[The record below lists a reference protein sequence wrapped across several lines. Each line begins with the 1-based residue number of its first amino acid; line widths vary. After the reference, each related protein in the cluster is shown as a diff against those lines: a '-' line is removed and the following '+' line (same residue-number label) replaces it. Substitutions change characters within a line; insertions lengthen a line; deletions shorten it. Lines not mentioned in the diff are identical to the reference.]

1 MSFFDDMIDLQNV
14 RPGAVA
20 ILKISYNATVDK
32 VHLFL
37 GGGLTKDKI
46 TRIEGKANGTTFFV
60 DDAPKLATR
69 DGYLS
74 LFADA
79 SIVTLDFTESNT
91 RGGAPAQYLA
101 SIPRNLLKSLTFEVT
116 LDATANV
123 NSTMRAK
130 AEYRGPTE
138 NPFILRRKEFNVAL
152 PIIGDNDLVLPSE
165 VNGGLIKRIWLHH
178 TGHVTK
184 AELRTDAVPRMR
196 TSVADL
202 EYSQKRNKVVPQANM
217 LVLDFIADGNLMGML
232 NTASVK
238 EAFIRL
244 TTDAADT
251 LKAYIDYIDDI
262 RNIK

>member
-1 MSFFDDMIDLQNV
+1 MFFDDMIDLQNV

-37 GGGLTKDKI
+37 GGGLTKADI
-46 TRIEGKANGTTFFV
+46 TRIEGKANGTTFYV
-60 DDAPKLATR
+60 DDAAKLAAR
-69 DGYLS
+69 DAYSDVFG
-74 LFADA
+74 AVTV
-79 SIVTLDFTESNT
+79 VTLDFTESNT
-91 RGGAPAQYLA
+91 KGGAPAQYLA

-116 LDATANV
+116 IAAGANV
-123 NSTMRAK
+123 LSTMRAK
-130 AEYRGPTE
+130 AEYRGPTQ

-152 PIIGDNDLVLPSE
+152 PIVGDNDLVLPAE

-178 TGHVTK
+178 TGNVTA
-184 AELRTDAVPRMR
+184 AELRTDAVPRIR
-196 TSVADL
+196 TSVADM
-202 EYSQKRNKVVPQANM
+202 EYTQKRNRVVPQANL

-232 NTASVK
+232 NTATVK

-244 TTDAADT
+244 TTSAADT